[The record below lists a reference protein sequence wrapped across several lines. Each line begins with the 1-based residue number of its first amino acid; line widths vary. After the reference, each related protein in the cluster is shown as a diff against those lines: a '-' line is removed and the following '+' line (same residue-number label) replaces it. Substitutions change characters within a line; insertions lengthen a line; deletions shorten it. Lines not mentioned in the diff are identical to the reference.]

1 MYKESFTTC
10 GKNSFFGIEIAISNS
25 KIICEN
31 LLHYKKDLFSSI
43 IDEIGI
49 FDEIEDNSNISNYI
63 PFPFRN
69 RIHDQT
75 IGKIGECSFCRII
88 YKLRKKTIY
97 YCQKCKKHLHPEC
110 FGSYHSLYVYN
121 LKK

>member
-1 MYKESFTTC
+1 MVEKTF
-10 GKNSFFGIEIAISNS
+10 FFGIEIAISNS
-25 KIICEN
+25 KIIYEN
-31 LLHYKKDLFSSI
+31 LFHYKKDLLKFREELFSNI

-49 FDEIEDNSNISNYI
+49 VDENEDNSNISNYI